1 MDPRG
6 EMNRFFENMFGGLTR
21 PWVQQGDRL
30 TWWSPT
36 VDVVSREG
44 NLVIRADL
52 PGVKLEDVE
61 ITLDNDVLTISGERK
76 VEREEDG
83 DDYRIRERSYGS
95 FRRSMTLPDGVDEE
109 MIHAR
114 FEDGVLEVTV
124 EGAAAVEEP
133 KRIQIL
139 GPGS

>member
-30 TWWSPT
+30 AWWSPT

-133 KRIQIL
+133 KRIQIQ